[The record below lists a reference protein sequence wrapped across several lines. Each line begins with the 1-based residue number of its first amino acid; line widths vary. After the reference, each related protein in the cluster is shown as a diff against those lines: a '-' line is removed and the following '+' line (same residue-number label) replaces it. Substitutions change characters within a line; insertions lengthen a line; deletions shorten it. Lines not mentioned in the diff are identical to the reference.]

1 MNWHLTAPQPYAH
14 STLFNAWPKCGLKV
28 FQGLRITHQT
38 GLSLTGWV
46 LVQKH
51 GSVAESSIIVLGD
64 QPRLPRLMQIEGI
77 AKTFGDLNR
86 LGASI
91 RFQEFTG
98 LQAPVASS
106 NCQHQAAASSKRKSD
121 RQAEGCGRFA
131 WQILVT
137 PGEILGGSAPWYST
151 IQYHRQYHSIP

>member
-1 MNWHLTAPQPYAH
+1 VNWHLTAPQPYAH

-91 RFQEFTG
+91 GFQEVYRT
-98 LQAPVASS
+98 PSS
-106 NCQHQAAASSKRKSD
+106 SSIF
-121 RQAEGCGRFA
+121 Q
-131 WQILVT
+131 L
-137 PGEILGGSAPWYST
+137 SAPSGC
-151 IQYHRQYHSIP
+151 IQQEKE